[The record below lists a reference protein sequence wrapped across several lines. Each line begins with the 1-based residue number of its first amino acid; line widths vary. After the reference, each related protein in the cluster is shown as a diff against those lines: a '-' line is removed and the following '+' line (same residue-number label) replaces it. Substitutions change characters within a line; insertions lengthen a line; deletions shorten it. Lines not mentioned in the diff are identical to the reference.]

1 MAMFES
7 IKSNLARRKLLKTLG
22 EKPRHICA
30 CGLGSAQKIGI
41 LHDAT
46 DEAQFEVTRKLLF
59 VLQKDIPYV
68 KALGFVDNKELS
80 DFHLQPL
87 DFSFFCNK
95 ELDWLGFPQ
104 DQNVAEFCNTNFD
117 ILICL
122 DMENKTPIDYIKM
135 KSNAGFKVGL
145 YNEKNTNLL
154 DVMVSLDEENSN
166 IVELVKH
173 IVYYLE
179 AIRYE

>member
-1 MAMFES
+1 MFDG
-7 IKSNLARRKLLKTLG
+7 IKSVFASRKFQKAQG
-22 EKPRHICA
+22 VEPRCVRA
-30 CGLGSAQKIGI
+30 CGLESAKKIGS

-46 DEAQFEVTRKLLF
+46 DVAQFEVARKLLF
-59 VLQKDIPYV
+59 DLQKQTPFV
-68 KALGFVDNKELS
+68 KALGFVDSKELS

-104 DQNVAEFCNTNFD
+104 EDTVAEFCNTDFD

-122 DMENKTPIDYIKM
+122 DMEDKTPLNYIKLRS
-135 KSNAGFKVGL
+135 KAGFKVGL
-145 YNEKNTNLL
+145 YSEKNADLL

-166 IVELVKH
+166 ISELVKQIIH
-173 IVYYLE
+173 YLE